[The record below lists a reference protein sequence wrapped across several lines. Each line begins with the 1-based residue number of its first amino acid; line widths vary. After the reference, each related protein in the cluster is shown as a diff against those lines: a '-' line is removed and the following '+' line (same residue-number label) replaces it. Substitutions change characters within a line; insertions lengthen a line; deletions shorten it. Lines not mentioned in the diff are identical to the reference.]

1 MIDDVSFVYC
11 MNFFKFIYSD
21 CDLKGIKIVKLGFII

>member
-21 CDLKGIKIVKLGFII
+21 LKGIKIVKLGFII